1 MATNTNVEV
10 RLNLTMVNLTRL
22 TNELKNMKEPLTQSA
37 TYMEGSI
44 GRRFAQAPW
53 TPLAASTIKRHPH
66 RAGGKPLNDGGTLRG
81 SVTGGA
87 IKNVGRESLHFG
99 TNLPYAALHNFGGA
113 TKFGYVPQRQ
123 FLYFDSKD
131 EAAIKRVFEE
141 YIKGLA
147 N

>member
-1 MATNTNVEV
+1 MGVSTEV
-10 RLNLTMVNLTRL
+10 TINISQTLANLMRMN
-22 TNELKNMKEPLTQSA
+22 NELKNMKEPLTQSA
-37 TYMEGSI
+37 TYMEGSVN
-44 GRRFAQAPW
+44 RRFSAAAW

-66 RAGGKPLNDGGTLRG
+66 RAGGKPLNDGGTLKG

-87 IKNVGRESLHFG
+87 IKNVGKDSLHFG

-123 FLYFDSKD
+123 FLYFDTKD